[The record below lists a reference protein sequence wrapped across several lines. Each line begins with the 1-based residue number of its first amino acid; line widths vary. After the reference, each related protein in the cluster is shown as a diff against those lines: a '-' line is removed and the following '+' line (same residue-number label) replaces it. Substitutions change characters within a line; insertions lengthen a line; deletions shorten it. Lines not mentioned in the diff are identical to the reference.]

1 MVYFRFP
8 SVLWIFLLKFSGL
21 HYCSIFKVLFIA
33 FYLTTSNV
41 VNGEGG
47 IWTLAPLLTTYS
59 LSRGAPSASLGTS
72 PNTGSYRYRYT
83 SSGRFKAERMGFEP
97 MCPWRQTVFKT
108 ASLWPLRYLSVFARH
123 DRRKCYNIKCISL
136 CQQLFL
142 NFFKI
147 FFISI
152 FSFHKSNFM

>member
-108 ASLWPLRYLSVFARH
+108 ASLWPLRYSSVSAITTLF
-123 DRRKCYNIKCISL
+123 YCISRY
-136 CQQLFL
+136 
-142 NFFKI
+142 
-147 FFISI
+147 
-152 FSFHKSNFM
+152 FSTIKYKWTDFATFSRLRLYL